1 MRSDIGTGRRKFVMN
16 NGLINAII
24 AYIMWGVLPLYW
36 KLFNDVPAGEILS
49 HRVVWS
55 FVFMG
60 ILVAIQRRW
69 GDMKRIVTSRSL
81 LLSLTASGLLIA
93 ANWLIFIWAVNNNHV
108 VETSLGYYLN
118 PLLNVLLAVVFLREK
133 PNRGQWLAIAV
144 AGAAVL
150 IIAIDYGR
158 FPWVAI
164 SLAASF
170 GLYGLAKK
178 KIAQD
183 ASVGLLSETA
193 VVLPIALGYWVYL
206 AFAGKAMAWTLPPH
220 MFIELLLSGVVTALP
235 LLFFARAAA
244 RMTLSTLGFVQYIGP
259 TIMLLLSVFVFK
271 ESVSPVLLVGF
282 TLIWTALVIYAA
294 ASVRGTK
301 VAKAS

>member
-1 MRSDIGTGRRKFVMN
+1 MGWLTLLSRISC
-16 NGLINAII
+16 
-24 AYIMWGVLPLYW
+24 GVLPLYW
-36 KLFNDVPAGEILS
+36 KLFDNVPAGEILS

-60 ILVAIQRRW
+60 ILVAVQRRW
-69 GDMKRIVTSRSL
+69 GDLKRIAASRSL
-81 LLSLTASGLLIA
+81 LLSLAASGLLIA
-93 ANWLIFIWAVNNNHV
+93 ANWLIFIWAVNNGHV

-133 PNRGQWLAIAV
+133 PNRGQWLAIAI

-164 SLAASF
+164 SLAVSF

-178 KIAQD
+178 KIVQD
-183 ASVGLLSETA
+183 ASVGLFSETA
-193 VVLPIALGYWVYL
+193 VIPPVALGYWIYL
-206 AFAGKAMAWTLPPH
+206 AAVGKTTAWTLPAPV
-220 MFIELLLSGVVTALP
+220 FVELLLSGVVTALP

-244 RMTLSTLGFVQYIGP
+244 RMALSTLGFVQYIGP

-271 ESVSPVLLVGF
+271 ESVSPILLIGF
-282 TLIWTALVIYAA
+282 GLIWTALVVYAT
-294 ASVRGTK
+294 ASVRSTK
-301 VAKAS
+301 LAKAS

>member
-1 MRSDIGTGRRKFVMN
+1 MN
-16 NGLINAII
+16 NGLVNAII

-60 ILVAIQRRW
+60 ILVTIQRRW
-69 GDMKRIVTSRSL
+69 GDMKRIATSRSQ

-93 ANWLIFIWAVNNNHV
+93 VNWLIFIWAVNNGHV

-118 PLLNVLLAVVFLREK
+118 PLLNVLLAVVFLHEK
-133 PNRGQWLAIAV
+133 PNRGQWLAIAI
-144 AGAAVL
+144 ASAAVL
-150 IIAIDYGR
+150 IIAINYGR
-158 FPWVAI
+158 FPWIAI
-164 SLAASF
+164 SLAVSF

-178 KIAQD
+178 KTVQD

-193 VVLPIALGYWVYL
+193 VVLPIALGYWIYL
-206 AFAGKAMAWTLPPH
+206 AFVGESTVWTLPSS

-244 RMTLSTLGFVQYIGP
+244 RLSLSTLGFVQYIGP

-271 ESVSPVLLVGF
+271 ETVSPILLVGF
-282 TLIWTALVIYAA
+282 ALIWTALVVYAVSSIRGA
-294 ASVRGTK
+294 KLAEAS
-301 VAKAS
+301 

>member
-1 MRSDIGTGRRKFVMN
+1 MN
-16 NGLINAII
+16 NGLVNAII
-24 AYIMWGVLPLYW
+24 AYIMWGILPLYW
-36 KLFNDVPAGEILS
+36 KLFDAVPAGEILS

-60 ILVAIQRRW
+60 ILVAVQRRW
-69 GDMKRIVTSRSL
+69 GDLKRIAANRSV

-93 ANWLIFIWAVNNNHV
+93 ANWLIFIWAVNNGHV

-133 PNRGQWLAIAV
+133 PNRGQWLAIAI

-158 FPWVAI
+158 FPWIAI
-164 SLAASF
+164 SLAVSF

-178 KIAQD
+178 KIVQD

-193 VVLPIALGYWVYL
+193 VVLPIALGYWIYL
-206 AFAGKAMAWTLPPH
+206 AAVGKTTAWTLPAP

-244 RMTLSTLGFVQYIGP
+244 RMSLSTLGFVQYIGP
-259 TIMLLLSVFVFK
+259 TIMIILSVFVFK

-282 TLIWTALVIYAA
+282 ALIWTALIVYASSSIRSA
-294 ASVRGTK
+294 K
-301 VAKAS
+301 LAKAS

>member
-1 MRSDIGTGRRKFVMN
+1 MN
-16 NGLINAII
+16 NGLVNAII

-36 KLFNDVPAGEILS
+36 KLFNHVPAGEILS

-60 ILVAIQRRW
+60 IIVAIQRRW
-69 GDMKRIVTSRSL
+69 GEMKRIMANRSQL
-81 LLSLTASGLLIA
+81 LALTASGLLIA
-93 ANWLIFIWAVNNNHV
+93 ANWLIFIWAVNNGHV

-118 PLLNVLLAVVFLREK
+118 PLLNVLLAVLFLREK
-133 PNRGQWLAIAV
+133 PNRGQWLAIV
-144 AGAAVL
+144 IAGIAVL

-164 SLAASF
+164 SLAVSF

-178 KIAQD
+178 KIKQD

-193 VVLPIALGYWVYL
+193 VVLPIALGYWIYL
-206 AFAGKAMAWTLPPH
+206 GIVGKTTVWTLPTP
-220 MFIELLLSGVVTALP
+220 MFLELLLSGIVTALP

-244 RMTLSTLGFVQYIGP
+244 RLSLSTLGFVQYIGP
-259 TIMLLLSVFVFK
+259 TIMLVLSVFVFK

-282 TLIWTALVIYAA
+282 GFIWIALIVYATASIRA
-294 ASVRGTK
+294 TK
-301 VAKAS
+301 LAKAS

>member
-1 MRSDIGTGRRKFVMN
+1 MN
-16 NGLINAII
+16 NGLVNAII

-36 KLFNDVPAGEILS
+36 KLFNHVPAGEILS

-69 GDMKRIVTSRSL
+69 GEMKRIMANRSQL
-81 LLSLTASGLLIA
+81 LALTASGLLIA
-93 ANWLIFIWAVNNNHV
+93 ANWLIFIWAVNNGHV

-118 PLLNVLLAVVFLREK
+118 PLLNVLLAVLFLREK
-133 PNRGQWLAIAV
+133 PNRGQWLAIAI
-144 AGAAVL
+144 AGVAVL

-164 SLAASF
+164 SLAVSF

-178 KIAQD
+178 KIKQD

-193 VVLPIALGYWVYL
+193 VVLPIALGYWIYL
-206 AFAGKAMAWTLPPH
+206 GIVGKTTAWTLPTP
-220 MFIELLLSGVVTALP
+220 MFLELLLSGIVTALP

-244 RMTLSTLGFVQYIGP
+244 RLSLSTLGFVQYIGP
-259 TIMLLLSVFVFK
+259 TIMLVLSVFVFK

-282 TLIWTALVIYAA
+282 GFIWIALIVYATASIRA
-294 ASVRGTK
+294 TK
-301 VAKAS
+301 LAKVN

>member
-1 MRSDIGTGRRKFVMN
+1 MN

-24 AYIMWGVLPLYW
+24 AYVMWGILPLYW

-69 GDMKRIVTSRSL
+69 SDVKRIWTSRTL

-93 ANWLIFIWAVNNNHV
+93 INWLIFIWAVNNGHV

-118 PLLNVLLAVVFLREK
+118 PLLNVLLAVVFLHEK
-133 PNRGQWLAIAV
+133 PNRGQWVAIAI
-144 AGAAVL
+144 AAVAVL
-150 IIAIDYGR
+150 VIAIDYGR
-158 FPWVAI
+158 FPWISI
-164 SLAASF
+164 SLAVSF

-178 KIAQD
+178 KIKQD

-193 VVLPIALGYWVYL
+193 VVLPVALGYWIYL
-206 AFAGKAMAWTLPPH
+206 GIVGKTTAWTLPVS
-220 MFIELLLSGVVTALP
+220 MFFELLLSGVVTALP

-244 RMTLSTLGFVQYIGP
+244 RMSLSTLGFVQYIGP
-259 TIMLLLSVFVFK
+259 TIMLILSIFVFK
-271 ESVSPVLLVGF
+271 ESVSPVLLGGF
-282 TLIWTALVIYAA
+282 ALIWTALIVYAV
-294 ASVRGTK
+294 ASMRATK
-301 VAKAS
+301 LAKSV

>member
-1 MRSDIGTGRRKFVMN
+1 MN
-16 NGLINAII
+16 NGLVNAII

-55 FVFMG
+55 FVFMAV
-60 ILVAIQRRW
+60 LVAIQHRW
-69 GDMKRIVTSRSL
+69 SDMKRIAANRSQ

-93 ANWLIFIWAVNNNHV
+93 ANWLIFIWAVNNGHV

-118 PLLNVLLAVVFLREK
+118 PLFNVLLAVVFLREK
-133 PNRGQWLAIAV
+133 PNRGQWLAIAI

-150 IIAIDYGR
+150 LIAVNYGR
-158 FPWVAI
+158 FPWIAI

-178 KIAQD
+178 KTRQE

-193 VVLPIALGYWVYL
+193 VVLPIALIYWIYL
-206 AFAGKAMAWTLPPH
+206 AATGESTAWTLSWP
-220 MFIELLLSGVVTALP
+220 MVTGLLLSGAVTALP

-244 RMTLSTLGFVQYIGP
+244 RMPLTTLGFVQYIGP
-259 TIMLLLSVFVFK
+259 TIMLILSVFVFK
-271 ESVSPVLLVGF
+271 ETVSPVLLTGF
-282 TLIWTALVIYAA
+282 ALIWTALAVYAA
-294 ASVRGTK
+294 SSVRGAK
-301 VAKAS
+301 LAKAG

>member
-1 MRSDIGTGRRKFVMN
+1 MN

-36 KLFNDVPAGEILS
+36 KLFENVPAGEILS

-60 ILVAIQRRW
+60 ILVAVQRRW
-69 GDMKRIVTSRSL
+69 GDMKRIVADRSL

-93 ANWLIFIWAVNNNHV
+93 INWLIFIWAVNNGHV

-118 PLLNVLLAVVFLREK
+118 PLLNVLLAVVFLHEK
-133 PNRGQWLAIAV
+133 PNRGQWLAIAI
-144 AGAAVL
+144 AGVAVL

-164 SLAASF
+164 SLAVSF

-178 KIAQD
+178 KIKQD
-183 ASVGLLSETA
+183 ASVGLFSETA
-193 VVLPIALGYWVYL
+193 VVLPIALGYWIYL
-206 AFAGKAMAWTLPPH
+206 AIVGKATAWTLPAP
-220 MFIELLLSGVVTALP
+220 MFFELLLAGVVTALP

-244 RMTLSTLGFVQYIGP
+244 RMSLSTLGFVQYIGP
-259 TIMLLLSVFVFK
+259 TIMLILSVFVFK
-271 ESVSPVLLVGF
+271 ETVSPVLLVGF
-282 TLIWTALVIYAA
+282 ALIWTALIVYAT
-294 ASVRGTK
+294 ASIRATRLAK
-301 VAKAS
+301 VS

>member
-1 MRSDIGTGRRKFVMN
+1 MN

-36 KLFNDVPAGEILS
+36 KLFDDVPAGEILS

-69 GDMKRIVTSRSL
+69 SDVKRIWTSRSL
-81 LLSLTASGLLIA
+81 LLSLAASGLLIA
-93 ANWLIFIWAVNNNHV
+93 VNWLIFIWAVNNGHV
-108 VETSLGYYLN
+108 VESSLGYYLN
-118 PLLNVLLAVVFLREK
+118 PLLNVLLAVVFLHEK
-133 PNRGQWLAIAV
+133 PNRGQWLAVAIAAV
-144 AGAAVL
+144 AVL

-158 FPWVAI
+158 FPWISI

-178 KIAQD
+178 KIKQD

-193 VVLPIALGYWVYL
+193 VVLPVALGYWIYL
-206 AFAGKAMAWTLPPH
+206 GIVGKTTAWTLPAPT
-220 MFIELLLSGVVTALP
+220 FFELLFSGVVTALP

-244 RMTLSTLGFVQYIGP
+244 RMSLSTLGFVQYIGP
-259 TIMLLLSVFVFK
+259 TIMLILSIFVFK

-282 TLIWTALVIYAA
+282 ALIWTALVVYAV
-294 ASVRGTK
+294 ASMRATK
-301 VAKAS
+301 LVKSM

>member
-1 MRSDIGTGRRKFVMN
+1 MN
-16 NGLINAII
+16 NGLVNAII

-36 KLFNDVPAGEILS
+36 KLFDNVPAGEILS

-60 ILVAIQRRW
+60 ILVALQRRW
-69 GDMKRIVTSRSL
+69 GELRKIAASRSL

-93 ANWLIFIWAVNNNHV
+93 ANWLIFIWAVNNGHV

-133 PNRGQWLAIAV
+133 PSRGQWLAIAL

-164 SLAASF
+164 SLAVSF

-193 VVLPIALGYWVYL
+193 VVLPVALGYWIYL
-206 AFAGKAMAWTLPPH
+206 AAVGKTTAWTLPPS

-271 ESVSPVLLVGF
+271 ESVSPILLVGF
-282 TLIWTALVIYAA
+282 ALIWTALVVYASSSIRSA
-294 ASVRGTK
+294 K
-301 VAKAS
+301 LAKAS

>member
-1 MRSDIGTGRRKFVMN
+1 MN
-16 NGLINAII
+16 NGLVNAIF

-36 KLFNDVPAGEILS
+36 KLFNHVPAGEILS

-69 GDMKRIVTSRSL
+69 GEMKRIMANRSQL
-81 LLSLTASGLLIA
+81 LALTASGLLIA
-93 ANWLIFIWAVNNNHV
+93 ANWLIFIWAVNNGHV

-118 PLLNVLLAVVFLREK
+118 PLLNVLLAVLFLREK
-133 PNRGQWLAIAV
+133 PNRGQWLAIAI
-144 AGAAVL
+144 AGVAVL

-164 SLAASF
+164 SLAVSF

-178 KIAQD
+178 KIKQD

-193 VVLPIALGYWVYL
+193 VVLPIALGYWIYL
-206 AFAGKAMAWTLPPH
+206 GVVGKTTAWTLPTP
-220 MFIELLLSGVVTALP
+220 MFLELLLSGIVTALP

-244 RMTLSTLGFVQYIGP
+244 RLSLSTLGFVQYIGP
-259 TIMLLLSVFVFK
+259 TIMLVLSVFVFK

-282 TLIWTALVIYAA
+282 GFIWIALIVYAM
-294 ASVRGTK
+294 ASIRATK
-301 VAKAS
+301 LAKVS

>member
-1 MRSDIGTGRRKFVMN
+1 MN

-36 KLFNDVPAGEILS
+36 KFFENVPAGEILS

-60 ILVAIQRRW
+60 ILVAVQRRW
-69 GDMKRIVTSRSL
+69 GDMKRIVADRSL

-93 ANWLIFIWAVNNNHV
+93 INWLIFIWAVNNGHV

-118 PLLNVLLAVVFLREK
+118 PLLNVLLAVVFLHEK
-133 PNRGQWLAIAV
+133 PNRGQWLAIAIACV
-144 AGAAVL
+144 AVL

-164 SLAASF
+164 SLAVSF

-178 KIAQD
+178 KIKQD
-183 ASVGLLSETA
+183 ASVGLFSETA
-193 VVLPIALGYWVYL
+193 VVLPIALGYWIYL
-206 AFAGKAMAWTLPPH
+206 AIVGKATAWTLPAP
-220 MFIELLLSGVVTALP
+220 MFFELLLSGVVTALP

-244 RMTLSTLGFVQYIGP
+244 RMSLSTLGFVQYIGP
-259 TIMLLLSVFVFK
+259 TIMLILNVFVFK
-271 ESVSPVLLVGF
+271 ETVSPVLLVGF
-282 TLIWTALVIYAA
+282 ALIWTALIVYAT
-294 ASVRGTK
+294 ASMRATRLAK
-301 VAKAS
+301 VS

>member
-1 MRSDIGTGRRKFVMN
+1 MN
-16 NGLINAII
+16 SGLVNAII

-36 KLFNDVPAGEILS
+36 KLFDNVPAGEVLS

-60 ILVAIQRRW
+60 ILVALQRRW
-69 GDMKRIVTSRSL
+69 ADMKRIAASRTL

-93 ANWLIFIWAVNNNHV
+93 VNWLIFIWAVNNGHV

-133 PNRGQWLAIAV
+133 PNRGQWLAIAI

-158 FPWVAI
+158 FPWIAI
-164 SLAASF
+164 SLAVSF

-206 AFAGKAMAWTLPPH
+206 AATGKTTAWTLPAH
-220 MFIELLLSGVVTALP
+220 TFIELLLSGVVTALP

-244 RMTLSTLGFVQYIGP
+244 RMPLSTLGFVQYIGP

-271 ESVSPVLLVGF
+271 ESVSPILFIGF
-282 TLIWTALVIYAA
+282 ALIWVALVVYAA
-294 ASVRGTK
+294 ASVRSAK
-301 VAKAS
+301 LAKAS

>member
-1 MRSDIGTGRRKFVMN
+1 MN
-16 NGLINAII
+16 NGLVNAII

-60 ILVAIQRRW
+60 ILVTIQRRW
-69 GDMKRIVTSRSL
+69 GDMKRIATSRSQ
-81 LLSLTASGLLIA
+81 LLSLAASGLLIA
-93 ANWLIFIWAVNNNHV
+93 VNWLIFIWAVNNGHV

-118 PLLNVLLAVVFLREK
+118 PLLNVLLAVVFLHEK
-133 PNRGQWLAIAV
+133 PNRGQWLAIAI
-144 AGAAVL
+144 ASAAVL
-150 IIAIDYGR
+150 IIAINYGR
-158 FPWVAI
+158 FPWIAI
-164 SLAASF
+164 SLAVSF

-178 KIAQD
+178 KTVQD

-193 VVLPIALGYWVYL
+193 VVLPIALGYWIYL
-206 AFAGKAMAWTLPPH
+206 AVVGESTVWTLSSS

-244 RMTLSTLGFVQYIGP
+244 RLSLSTLGFVQYIGP

-271 ESVSPVLLVGF
+271 ETVSPILLVGF
-282 TLIWTALVIYAA
+282 ALIWTALVVYAVSSIRGA
-294 ASVRGTK
+294 KLAEAS
-301 VAKAS
+301 

>member
-1 MRSDIGTGRRKFVMN
+1 MN

-69 GDMKRIVTSRSL
+69 SDVKRIWTSRSL
-81 LLSLTASGLLIA
+81 LLPLTASGLLIA
-93 ANWLIFIWAVNNNHV
+93 INWLIFIWAVNNGHV

-118 PLLNVLLAVVFLREK
+118 PLLNVLLAVVFLHEK
-133 PNRGQWLAIAV
+133 PNRGQWLAIAIAAV
-144 AGAAVL
+144 AVL

-158 FPWVAI
+158 FPWIAI

-178 KIAQD
+178 KIKQD

-193 VVLPIALGYWVYL
+193 IVLPLALGYWIYL
-206 AFAGKAMAWTLPPH
+206 GFAGQTTAWTLPPT
-220 MFIELLLSGVVTALP
+220 MFFELLLSGVVTALP

-244 RMTLSTLGFVQYIGP
+244 RMSLSTLGFVQYIGP
-259 TIMLLLSVFVFK
+259 TIMLILSIFVFK
-271 ESVSPVLLVGF
+271 ESVSPVLLGGF
-282 TLIWTALVIYAA
+282 ALIWTALIVYAA
-294 ASVRGTK
+294 ASMRAAK
-301 VAKAS
+301 LAKAL

>member
-1 MRSDIGTGRRKFVMN
+1 MN
-16 NGLINAII
+16 SGLINAII

-36 KLFNDVPAGEILS
+36 KLFDGVPAGEILS

-60 ILVAIQRRW
+60 ILVALQRRW
-69 GDMKRIVTSRSL
+69 GDIKRIAASRKL
-81 LLSLTASGLLIA
+81 LLPLAASGLLIA
-93 ANWLIFIWAVNNNHV
+93 ANWLIFIWAVNNDHV

-133 PNRGQWLAIAV
+133 PNRGHWLAIAV
-144 AGAAVL
+144 AGVAVL

-158 FPWVAI
+158 FPWIAI
-164 SLAASF
+164 ALAASF
-170 GLYGLAKK
+170 SLYGLAKK

-183 ASVGLLSETA
+183 ASAGLLSETA

-206 AFAGKAMAWTLPPH
+206 AAAGKTTVWTLPASTLVV
-220 MFIELLLSGVVTALP
+220 LLLSGVVTALP

-244 RMTLSTLGFVQYIGP
+244 RMALSALGFVQYIGP
-259 TIMLLLSVFVFK
+259 TIMLILSVFVFN
-271 ESVSPVLLVGF
+271 ETVSPVVLAGF
-282 TLIWTALVIYAA
+282 VLIWTALIIYAT
-294 ASVRGTK
+294 SSIRGARI
-301 VAKAS
+301 VKAS

>member
-1 MRSDIGTGRRKFVMN
+1 MN
-16 NGLINAII
+16 NGLVNAII
-24 AYIMWGVLPLYW
+24 AYIMWGILPLYW
-36 KLFNDVPAGEILS
+36 KLFDDVPAGEILS

-60 ILVAIQRRW
+60 ILVALQRRW
-69 GDMKRIVTSRSL
+69 GELRKIAASRSL
-81 LLSLTASGLLIA
+81 LLSLSASGLLIA
-93 ANWLIFIWAVNNNHV
+93 ANWLIFIWAVNNGHV

-133 PNRGQWLAIAV
+133 PSRGQWLAIAI

-150 IIAIDYGR
+150 LIAIDYGR

-164 SLAASF
+164 SLAVTF

-178 KIAQD
+178 KIGQD

-193 VVLPIALGYWVYL
+193 VVLPVALGYWIYL
-206 AFAGKAMAWTLPPH
+206 AAVGKTTAWTLPPS

-271 ESVSPVLLVGF
+271 ESVSPILLVGF
-282 TLIWTALVIYAA
+282 GLIWTALVVYASSSIRSA
-294 ASVRGTK
+294 K
-301 VAKAS
+301 LAKAS

>member
-1 MRSDIGTGRRKFVMN
+1 MN
-16 NGLINAII
+16 NGLVNAII
-24 AYIMWGVLPLYW
+24 TYIMWGGLPLYW
-36 KLFNDVPAGEILS
+36 KLFDNVPAGEILS

-60 ILVAIQRRW
+60 ILVALQRRW
-69 GDMKRIVTSRSL
+69 GELRKIAASRSL

-93 ANWLIFIWAVNNNHV
+93 ANWLIFIWAVNNGHV

-133 PNRGQWLAIAV
+133 PSRGQWLAIAI

-164 SLAASF
+164 SLAVSF

-193 VVLPIALGYWVYL
+193 VVLPVALGYWIYL
-206 AFAGKAMAWTLPPH
+206 AAVGKTTAWTLPPS

-259 TIMLLLSVFVFK
+259 TIMLVLSVFVFK
-271 ESVSPVLLVGF
+271 ESVSPVLLIGF
-282 TLIWTALVIYAA
+282 ALIWTALVVYASSSIRSA
-294 ASVRGTK
+294 K
-301 VAKAS
+301 LAKAS

>member
-1 MRSDIGTGRRKFVMN
+1 MN

-36 KLFNDVPAGEILS
+36 KLFDDVPAGEILS

-69 GDMKRIVTSRSL
+69 SDVKRIWTSRSL
-81 LLSLTASGLLIA
+81 LLSLAASGLLIA
-93 ANWLIFIWAVNNNHV
+93 VNWLIFIWAVNNGHV
-108 VETSLGYYLN
+108 VESSLGYYLN
-118 PLLNVLLAVVFLREK
+118 PLLNVLLAVVFLHEK
-133 PNRGQWLAIAV
+133 PNRGQWLAVAIAAV
-144 AGAAVL
+144 AVL

-158 FPWVAI
+158 FPWISI

-178 KIAQD
+178 KIKQD

-193 VVLPIALGYWVYL
+193 VVLPVALGYWIYL
-206 AFAGKAMAWTLPPH
+206 GIMGKTTAWTLPAPT
-220 MFIELLLSGVVTALP
+220 FFELLFSGVVTALP

-244 RMTLSTLGFVQYIGP
+244 RMSLSTLGFVQYIGP
-259 TIMLLLSVFVFK
+259 TIMLILSIFVFK

-282 TLIWTALVIYAA
+282 ALIWTALVVYAV
-294 ASVRGTK
+294 ASMRATK
-301 VAKAS
+301 LVKSM

>member
-1 MRSDIGTGRRKFVMN
+1 MN
-16 NGLINAII
+16 NGLVNAII

-36 KLFNDVPAGEILS
+36 KLFDNVPAGEILS

-60 ILVAIQRRW
+60 ILVALQRRW
-69 GDMKRIVTSRSL
+69 GELRKIAASRSL

-93 ANWLIFIWAVNNNHV
+93 ANWLIFIWAVNNGHV

-133 PNRGQWLAIAV
+133 PSRGQWLAIAI

-164 SLAASF
+164 SLAVSF

-178 KIAQD
+178 KIGQD

-193 VVLPIALGYWVYL
+193 VVLPVALGYWIYL
-206 AFAGKAMAWTLPPH
+206 AAVGKTTAWKLPPS

-259 TIMLLLSVFVFK
+259 TIMLVLSVFVFK
-271 ESVSPVLLVGF
+271 ESVSPVLLIGF
-282 TLIWTALVIYAA
+282 ALIWTALVVYASSSIRSA
-294 ASVRGTK
+294 K
-301 VAKAS
+301 LAKAS

>member
-1 MRSDIGTGRRKFVMN
+1 MN
-16 NGLINAII
+16 NGLVNAII

-60 ILVAIQRRW
+60 ILVTIQRRW
-69 GDMKRIVTSRSL
+69 GDMKRIATSRSQ
-81 LLSLTASGLLIA
+81 LLSLAASGLLIA
-93 ANWLIFIWAVNNNHV
+93 VNWLIFIWAVNNGHV

-118 PLLNVLLAVVFLREK
+118 PLLNVLLAVVFLHEK
-133 PNRGQWLAIAV
+133 PNRGQWLAIAI
-144 AGAAVL
+144 ASAAVL
-150 IIAIDYGR
+150 IIAINYGR
-158 FPWVAI
+158 FPWIAI
-164 SLAASF
+164 SLAVSF

-178 KIAQD
+178 KTVQD

-193 VVLPIALGYWVYL
+193 VVLPIALGYWIYL
-206 AFAGKAMAWTLPPH
+206 TVVGESTVWTLPSS

-244 RMTLSTLGFVQYIGP
+244 RLSLSTLGFVQYIGP

-271 ESVSPVLLVGF
+271 ETVSPILLVGF
-282 TLIWTALVIYAA
+282 ALIWTALVVYAVSSIRGA
-294 ASVRGTK
+294 KLAEAS
-301 VAKAS
+301 

>member
-1 MRSDIGTGRRKFVMN
+1 MN
-16 NGLINAII
+16 NGLVNAII

-36 KLFNDVPAGEILS
+36 KLFDNVPAGEILS

-60 ILVAIQRRW
+60 ILVALQRRW
-69 GDMKRIVTSRSL
+69 GELRKIAASRSL

-93 ANWLIFIWAVNNNHV
+93 ANWLIFIWAVNNGHV

-133 PNRGQWLAIAV
+133 PSRGQWLAIAI

-164 SLAASF
+164 SLAVSF

-193 VVLPIALGYWVYL
+193 VVLPVALGYWIYL
-206 AFAGKAMAWTLPPH
+206 AAVGKTTAWTLPPS

-271 ESVSPVLLVGF
+271 ESVSPILLVGF
-282 TLIWTALVIYAA
+282 ALIWTALVVYASSSIRSA
-294 ASVRGTK
+294 K
-301 VAKAS
+301 LAKAS

>member
-1 MRSDIGTGRRKFVMN
+1 MN
-16 NGLINAII
+16 NGLVNAII

-69 GDMKRIVTSRSL
+69 GDIKRIAASRSL
-81 LLSLTASGLLIA
+81 LLPLAASGLLIA
-93 ANWLIFIWAVNNNHV
+93 MNWLIFIWAVNNGHV

-118 PLLNVLLAVVFLREK
+118 PLLNVLLGVVFLHEK
-133 PNRGQWLAIAV
+133 PNRGQWFAIGI

-150 IIAIDYGR
+150 IIAINYGR

-164 SLAASF
+164 SLAATF

-178 KIAQD
+178 KTMQD

-206 AFAGKAMAWTLPPH
+206 AAAGESTAWTLPPV
-220 MFIELLLSGVVTALP
+220 MFVELLLSGVVTALP

-244 RMTLSTLGFVQYIGP
+244 RMPLSTLGFVQYIGP
-259 TIMLLLSVFVFK
+259 TIMLILSIFVFK
-271 ESVSPVLLVGF
+271 ETVSPVLLAGF
-282 TLIWTALVIYAA
+282 ALIWTALVVYAVS
-294 ASVRGTK
+294 SVRGTK
-301 VAKAS
+301 LAKVT

>member
-1 MRSDIGTGRRKFVMN
+1 MN
-16 NGLINAII
+16 NGLVNAII

-36 KLFNDVPAGEILS
+36 KLFNHVPAGEILS

-60 ILVAIQRRW
+60 IIVAIQRRW
-69 GDMKRIVTSRSL
+69 GEMKRIMANRSQL
-81 LLSLTASGLLIA
+81 LALTASGLLIA
-93 ANWLIFIWAVNNNHV
+93 ANWLIFIWAVNNGHV
-108 VETSLGYYLN
+108 LETSLGYYLN
-118 PLLNVLLAVVFLREK
+118 PLLNVLLAVLFLREK
-133 PNRGQWLAIAV
+133 PNRGQWLAIV
-144 AGAAVL
+144 IAGIAVL

-164 SLAASF
+164 SLAVSF

-178 KIAQD
+178 KIKQD

-193 VVLPIALGYWVYL
+193 VVLPIALGYWIYL
-206 AFAGKAMAWTLPPH
+206 GIVGKTTVWTLPTP
-220 MFIELLLSGVVTALP
+220 MFLELLLSGIVTALP

-244 RMTLSTLGFVQYIGP
+244 RLSLSTLGFVQYIGP
-259 TIMLLLSVFVFK
+259 TIMLVLSVFVFK

-282 TLIWTALVIYAA
+282 GFIWIALIVYATASIRA
-294 ASVRGTK
+294 TK
-301 VAKAS
+301 LAKAS

>member
-1 MRSDIGTGRRKFVMN
+1 MN
-16 NGLINAII
+16 NGLLNAII

-36 KLFNDVPAGEILS
+36 KLFDNVPAGEILS

-60 ILVAIQRRW
+60 ILITIQRRW
-69 GDMKRIVTSRSL
+69 GDMKRIAANRTHLQSL
-81 LLSLTASGLLIA
+81 AASGLLIA
-93 ANWLIFIWAVNNNHV
+93 VNWLIFIWAVNNGHV

-118 PLLNVLLAVVFLREK
+118 PLLNVLLAVVFLHEK
-133 PNRGQWLAIAV
+133 PNRGQWIAIAI

-158 FPWVAI
+158 FPWIAI
-164 SLAASF
+164 SLASSF

-178 KIAQD
+178 KTVQV

-193 VVLPIALGYWVYL
+193 VVLPIALGYWIYL
-206 AFAGKAMAWTLPPH
+206 AAAGQSTAWTLPPS
-220 MFIELLLSGVVTALP
+220 FFVELLLSGVVTALP

-244 RMTLSTLGFVQYIGP
+244 RMSLSTLGFVQYIGP

-271 ESVSPVLLVGF
+271 ETVSPVLLVGF
-282 TLIWTALVIYAA
+282 ALIWTALVVYAVS
-294 ASVRGTK
+294 SVRGTK
-301 VAKAS
+301 LAKAS